1 MGCAI
6 VVSRATLAGECVN
19 YVALQMTTV
28 GSWQP
33 DQKSSAIDT
42 IVLERIARCVDLL
55 DHPTLGLSATEV
67 AEHAHLMRL
76 DADVWAPVVASLDDA
91 TVLALIRVFTV
102 AESKLPNW
110 EAGNASPVI
119 ALSAALRQRGSYPKE
134 LTKWIKAHS
143 DNRFLPWGSLL
154 DRL

>member
-1 MGCAI
+1 
-6 VVSRATLAGECVN
+6 
-19 YVALQMTTV
+19 MTTV

-33 DQKSSAIDT
+33 DQKGSAIDAQ
-42 IVLERIARCVDLL
+42 VLARLARGVEHL
-55 DHPTLGLSATEV
+55 DHPTLGLSAAEV
-67 AEHAHLMRL
+67 VEHAHLMRL
-76 DADVWAPVVASLDDA
+76 EADVWQSVAASIDDA
-91 TVLALIRVFTV
+91 TALALIRVFTV

-119 ALSAALRQRGSYPKE
+119 ALAAALRHRGSYPKE